1 VTDQQLEQT
10 IGNLLRAGVLLSAAV
25 VFSGGVWLLIEC
37 AGTHADYRQ
46 FHPPAAVLRSP
57 LKVAAGLA
65 HPNPQDLIQFGLLLL
80 IATPV
85 ARVILSL
92 AVFAFQHDRM
102 YVVITLIVLLV
113 LAYSLAV
120 PH

>member
-1 VTDQQLEQT
+1 M
-10 IGNLLRAGVLLSAAV
+10 IANLLRAGVLLSATV
-25 VFSGGVWLLIEC
+25 VLTGGVWLLLERGG
-37 AGTHADYRQ
+37 ARVDYHQ
-46 FHPPAAVLRSP
+46 FRPPAADLRSP
-57 LKVAAGLA
+57 VRVSEGLA

-85 ARVILSL
+85 ARVLLSL
-92 AVFAFQHDRM
+92 VAFIAERDRM
-102 YVVITLIVLLV
+102 YVLMTLIVLTV